1 MMIGQVYAQVD
12 EPRRA
17 WQVVRVI
24 TPFDSIPHA
33 SLECLTDRKTTKFLS
48 CQILQDRRSFVQ
60 LADEENLAVQTL
72 N

>member
-1 MMIGQVYAQVD
+1 MRIGQVYAQVD

-17 WQVVRVI
+17 WQVVRLI
-24 TPFDSIPHA
+24 TPFDSIQHA

-48 CQILQDRRSFVQ
+48 CQVLEDRRSFVQ
-60 LADEENLAVQTL
+60 LHEEEDETTFRL